1 MSSELTNQCIDA
13 LCHCGCEVVRATI
26 TALESGA
33 VVPQVQ
39 DLSEPERL
47 QVLNELKAIMAVY
60 DREGDGFGMD
70 D

>member
-26 TALESGA
+26 TALETGA
-33 VVPQVQ
+33 MVPQVK
-39 DLSEPERL
+39 DLSETERM

-60 DREGDGFGMD
+60 DHQDGGFGLGD
-70 D
+70 